1 MDLIKKDF
9 AISCYRND
17 AGVFTQ
23 ENIQDAVANEAALQV
38 YLIYGAMNLRH
49 KFHLATLMR
58 TPGAEEDLILGLLYT
73 ENIINEQADVIQ
85 VRRLGKLNNNIWKVE
100 LAENVD
106 FSPVEHQ
113 RNLLSSSSC
122 GVCSQVIHPSL
133 TATAQATTNLTI
145 SPRLINSICNDLA
158 NHQELFKSTGGAH
171 GVALYSSDG
180 KLYSLAEDVGRHN
193 ACDKII
199 GAALRR
205 AALPLIKHY
214 LVFSGRVSYELIQ
227 KANRCQIKI
236 ILSIGAPSALA
247 VDLAI
252 EYGITLI
259 GFVRARGFN
268 VYSHSFR
275 VINQ

>member
-1 MDLIKKDF
+1 MNLIKKDF
-9 AISCYRND
+9 AIICYRNH
-17 AGVFTQ
+17 GEVFTA
-23 ENIQDAVANEAALQV
+23 EDIQDAVANEAALQI
-38 YLIYGAMNLRH
+38 YLIYGAMHSRH

-58 TPGAEEDLILGLLYT
+58 TPGNEEDLIFGLLYN
-73 ENIINEQADVIQ
+73 ENIINNQADVMQ
-85 VRRLGKLNNNIWKVE
+85 VRKLGKLNDNIWKVE

-122 GVCSQVIHPSL
+122 GVCSQVTHPSL
-133 TATAQATTNLTI
+133 AATVQSTTNLTI

-158 NHQELFKSTGGAH
+158 NHQKLFKLTGGAH
-171 GVALYSSDG
+171 GVALYSSAG
-180 KLYSLAEDVGRHN
+180 ILYSLAEDVGRHN

-199 GAALRR
+199 GAALRN
-205 AALPLIKHY
+205 AALPLINHY

-227 KANRCQIKI
+227 KAQRSQIKI

-247 VDLAI
+247 VELAL